1 MTMPAPEGYSLVGFS
16 RGTEN
21 YCGDYLDYGVYETG
35 ATMLNSDDIWYW
47 PLFQKA
53 GEEEL
58 YTMVFVG
65 EQTYGGSSDLQV
77 GGPMLVE
84 SGAVLDMGSNR
95 IAASES
101 DWFIIE
107 DGGQVICNNP
117 FKGTMRKN
125 ITGYGTGDGNWY
137 LLSNPLQDQSD
148 VYATNYIQNLIDA
161 NGEYDLYSF
170 DQSEEKEWRNFKED
184 SHNHSWKHGQG
195 VLYANKHDVTVEFKQ
210 DLNNP
215 TNGYDVVYDG
225 NASFKGFNLVGN
237 PWTYDAYIN
246 QAYYRM
252 NPQGT
257 ELMEALAS
265 QPIHP
270 CEGIFVQVAEEGRIS
285 FTREQPRESG
295 INVNASNNEGML
307 IDRATV
313 RFGEGNTLA
322 KFQLNANSTKLSIPQ
337 GDKEFAVVRSAA
349 QGEMPINF
357 KAETDGTY
365 TLSFDVENVELDY
378 LHLIDNMTGA
388 EVDLL
393 AGASTGSVAAYTFTA
408 KTSDYASRFKV
419 VFASVCE
426 DANGDNETFAFNH
439 NGNWIILNE
448 GRATLQVVDVM
459 GRVLSSEQI
468 NGNAEVGINQPAGI
482 YMLRLVNGDN
492 VKVQKV
498 VVR

>member
-1 MTMPAPEGYSLVGFS
+1 
-16 RGTEN
+16 
-21 YCGDYLDYGVYETG
+21 
-35 ATMLNSDDIWYW
+35 
-47 PLFQKA
+47 
-53 GEEEL
+53 
-58 YTMVFVG
+58 
-65 EQTYGGSSDLQV
+65 
-77 GGPMLVE
+77 
-84 SGAVLDMGSNR
+84 
-95 IAASES
+95 
-101 DWFIIE
+101 
-107 DGGQVICNNP
+107 
-117 FKGTMRKN
+117 MRKN
-125 ITGYGTGDGNWY
+125 IVGYGEGTGNWY
-137 LLSNPLQDQSD
+137 LLSCPLNHDN
-148 VYATNYIQNLIDA
+148 VYAENSDIHNLVN
-161 NGEYDLYSF
+161 NGDYDLYSF
-170 DQSEEKEWRNFKED
+170 DQSENDEWRNFKID
-184 SHNHSWKHGQG
+184 GDNPRWNRGQG
-195 VLYANKHDVTVEFKQ
+195 VLYASKNGTTVEIEGY
-210 DLNNP
+210 LNQ
-215 TNGYDVVYDG
+215 TFSGYNVQYDES
-225 NASFKGFNLVGN
+225 ASFKGFNLVGN

-252 NPQGT
+252 NPQGI

-270 CEGIFVQVAEEGRIS
+270 CEGIFVQVAEEGMIS

-349 QGEMPINF
+349 QGEMPLNF
-357 KAETDGTY
+357 KAEKDGTY

-388 EVDLL
+388 DVDLL

-459 GRVLSSEQI
+459 GRVLSSETV
-468 NGNAEVGINQPAGI
+468 NGNAEICIDQPAGV
-482 YMLRLVNGDN
+482 YMLRLVSGDD